1 MITSAA
7 RVEERIKRLD
17 YGHLDILVTV
27 DDPKAYTRPWTVT
40 LHQRIAINTELVD
53 EVCRENEL
61 SSKRMK

>member
-7 RVEERIKRLD
+7 KVEERIKRLD
-17 YGHLDILVTV
+17 YGHLDIQVTV
-27 DDPKAYTRPWTVT
+27 DDPRAYTKPWTVT